1 MPPFTGKGYCTELGT
16 NMRRFCNMLATER
29 KLVWKRNAALRNLN
43 KIIAFWYCQ
52 FVLWS
57 STLLTRD
64 CKVFST
70 KSPFAPCFTGF
81 IHGVVWCRT
90 EGSAQHK
97 NGPVTCWH
105 SRLLRWY
112 PPGGDWDTTTT
123 FPRVG
128 KASCRQSPRV
138 NRGVKGEKKKKI
150 RKRSVVSWCDIQNVK
165 MSGVKPRMPP
175 KQSLALLPREAS
187 ASGKQPEVLHSS
199 PRCPNS
205 PGPAMVTKEVK
216 YCKLQ
221 LASWLSAEH
230 HLMGQAWLD
239 SPRSVSGTSGEKRV
253 TAEAPQSRAISDWLE
268 AVWPE
273 EGMCERL
280 LSRAWR
286 NMTACWRNVCRMPG
300 SGKDTSSECHAGF
313 QLMEELGGCIK
324 WNIQQEFSKALQGNT
339 PDSGNLLPPSYCSW
353 LRPKEKHLAKKKP
366 QTLEKLS
373 KSYSLQN
380 KTLHKLDLH
389 HLIT

>member
-43 KIIAFWYCQ
+43 KIIALWYCQ

-81 IHGVVWCRT
+81 IRGVVWCRT

-138 NRGVKGEKKKKI
+138 NRGVKGEKKKKKLERGQLFLGVI
-150 RKRSVVSWCDIQNVK
+150 YRMSRCQELNPGCHRNRAWLFFPGKPALVVSSQRFCIVVHGALILPDRRWSRKRWN
-165 MSGVKPRMPP
+165 
-175 KQSLALLPREAS
+175 
-187 ASGKQPEVLHSS
+187 
-199 PRCPNS
+199 
-205 PGPAMVTKEVK
+205 
-216 YCKLQ
+216 
-221 LASWLSAEH
+221 
-230 HLMGQAWLD
+230 
-239 SPRSVSGTSGEKRV
+239 
-253 TAEAPQSRAISDWLE
+253 TAN
-268 AVWPE
+268 
-273 EGMCERL
+273 C
-280 LSRAWR
+280 
-286 NMTACWRNVCRMPG
+286 N
-300 SGKDTSSECHAGF
+300 
-313 QLMEELGGCIK
+313 
-324 WNIQQEFSKALQGNT
+324 
-339 PDSGNLLPPSYCSW
+339 
-353 LRPKEKHLAKKKP
+353 
-366 QTLEKLS
+366 
-373 KSYSLQN
+373 
-380 KTLHKLDLH
+380 
-389 HLIT
+389 